1 MSKTHI
7 TALEVEN
14 LKRIKAV
21 RLEPSATGLT
31 IIGGDNAQGKTS
43 VLDAI
48 TYALGGERYKPSNP
62 KRDGSM
68 VDPEIRLTLSNG
80 ITVERRGKNGSL
92 KVTDPN
98 NGRSGQQLLNEFVHQ
113 FALDLPKFLNST
125 NAEKAKVLLQVIGV
139 GDKLAELERAEKRD
153 YDERTVAGRIAD
165 QKAKYAEEMPYHP
178 DAPSHPVA
186 INDLVAEQQRI
197 AAHNSDN
204 QRKRQSRS
212 EFEQSKSEAAAE
224 VVRLRAA
231 LAAAEDRLSQRTAQ
245 LVALDKYLLEMEDI
259 DPQPVIDQLAVIE
272 STNAKVRANLD
283 KSKALDDATMH
294 RAQYDALTVKID
306 ATRAAKAA
314 LLDGAKLPLPGLS
327 VDQGDLTYN
336 GQRWD
341 CMSGAEQLQVATAI
355 VRALNPQCGFVLLDK
370 LEAMDMRTLET
381 FGKWLAAEGLQA
393 IATRVSTGAEC
404 SIIIEDGT
412 SITNTQAAAP
422 VVKTN
427 YTPGEF

>member
-21 RLEPSATGLT
+21 RLEPSSTGLT

-80 ITVERRGKNGSL
+80 ITVERRGKNGAL

-98 NGRSGQQLLNEFVHQ
+98 NGRSGQQLLNEFVSN
-113 FALDLPKFLNST
+113 FALDLPKFLNAT
-125 NAEKAKVLLQVIGV
+125 NTEKAKVLLQVIGV
-139 GDKLAELERAEKRD
+139 GDKLTELERIEKRD

-165 QKAKYAEEMPYHP
+165 QKAKYAEEMPYYA
-178 DAPSHPVA
+178 DAPAHPLS
-186 INDLVAEQQRI
+186 ITELVAEQQRI
-197 AAHNSDN
+197 AANNSDN
-204 QRKRQSRS
+204 QRKRESRS
-212 EFEQSKSEAAAE
+212 EFERAKTEAAAE
-224 VVRLRAA
+224 VVRLRSA
-231 LAAAEDRLSQRTAQ
+231 LAAAEERLSQRSAQ
-245 LVALDKYLLEMEDI
+245 LVALDNYLLTMEDI
-259 DPQPVIDQLAVIE
+259 DPQPVIEQLAVVE

-294 RAQYDALTVKID
+294 RAQYDALTAKID

-381 FGKWLAAEGLQA
+381 FGRWLSTEGLQA

-412 SITNTQAAAP
+412 SITNTQAVAP
-422 VVKTN
+422 VKTN